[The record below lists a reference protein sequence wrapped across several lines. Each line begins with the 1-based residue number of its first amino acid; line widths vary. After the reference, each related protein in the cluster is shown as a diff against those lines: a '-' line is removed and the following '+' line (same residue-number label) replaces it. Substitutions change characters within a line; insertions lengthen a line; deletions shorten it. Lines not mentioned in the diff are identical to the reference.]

1 MAESALVLL
10 WYFCLLA
17 LVTSPWAGVPC
28 LVGGCDGGSSGEGEQ
43 CLPTRQEW
51 NLDVFSTLLGDC
63 LKDALGSR
71 ALPEAFLV
79 LLLLRLGRKGL

>member
-28 LVGGCDGGSSGEGEQ
+28 LVGGCDGGSSGEREQ
-43 CLPTRQEW
+43 QEW